1 MTLDEFKKSGLEL
14 EHDCIVIDD
23 DGQPNT
29 IKFWFEAVSTRDT
42 GELIKVYVA
51 TDWAVEFSFNVMVD
65 DTPETLIHMAE
76 SCIKDAY
83 NDEDF

>member
-23 DGQPNT
+23 DGQPST

-51 TDWAVEFSFNVMVD
+51 TDWAVEFSFNVMED
-65 DTPETLIHMAE
+65 DTPEALIHMAE

>member
-14 EHDCIVIDD
+14 EHDCLVLDD
-23 DGQPNT
+23 DNEPNT

-42 GELIKVYVA
+42 NELIKVYVA

-83 NDEDF
+83 NDENV

>member
-1 MTLDEFKKSGLEL
+1 MTLDEFDKSGLEL
-14 EHDCIVIDD
+14 EHDCTVIDD
-23 DGQPNT
+23 DGNPSI
-29 IKFWFEAVSTRDT
+29 IKFWFEACTD
-42 GELIKVYVA
+42 GETEDLVKVYVF

>member
-23 DGQPNT
+23 DNQTNI